1 MMVNEDAHS
10 LGSFIFEE
18 ILCRWGA
25 LEEVVTDNG
34 KPWVKAIEW
43 LAKRFGIHHIR
54 ISGYNSR
61 AQGVIERRHHPVRES
76 LVKACEH
83 DMTLWTQRIF
93 YVFWAERVS
102 ISKATGR
109 SPFWMAHGVEP
120 LFPFDLVEAT
130 YMGPAHDK
138 ELTTADFIAARALRL
153 MKRDE
158 ELEELRSQIYEDRI
172 KSIRQWEKDNA
183 DKIIDYDFQPGRLIL
198 VRNTKIENELSRKT
212 KPRYFGPMIVVKRT
226 KGGSYI
232 LAELDGAV
240 GIEPY
245 AAFRLIPYYSRSEVL
260 VPVTKMLETFK
271 KLKEKYTKSPIWGDD
286 GTREWEG
293 QAYPTE

>member
-1 MMVNEDAHS
+1 
-10 LGSFIFEE
+10 
-18 ILCRWGA
+18 
-25 LEEVVTDNG
+25 
-34 KPWVKAIEW
+34 
-43 LAKRFGIHHIR
+43 
-54 ISGYNSR
+54 
-61 AQGVIERRHHPVRES
+61 
-76 LVKACEH
+76 
-83 DMTLWTQRIF
+83 MTLWTQRIF

-138 ELTTADFIAARALRL
+138 ELTTVDFIAARALRL

-226 KGGSYI
+226 KRGSYI